1 MTLFTNQQALAQ
13 SGDTDSIQARRVLDR
28 SDTLYTRM
36 EKIRQIAAIKASV
49 GPDMPPDHFHLN
61 GKTVEDLQS
70 MLPKGVGPST
80 APHINKWL
88 RNGIEDI
95 NQLSAEITYVKAK
108 VLLYSRPDE
117 WTKMMFDEASSNLCT
132 VKRKNSKKLQLVA
145 QYLYKTDVSQ
155 VLDHCP
161 GVIYKKASFIRGDRY
176 ACVFSEKWFSSLI
189 VTRGLISKGTRL
201 VHLPF
206 LNEVNKLVIRTAKTV
221 ETDCI
226 IWNSDVSCSGYYTCG
241 SIYRKS
247 VGKHVDGTDKIQEC
261 SPTPPVWF
269 DPYQSLVGQLSRCD
283 VDL

>member
-61 GKTVEDLQS
+61 GKTAEDLQS

-145 QYLYKTDVSQ
+145 QYLYKTDASQ

-176 ACVFSEKWFSSLI
+176 ACVFSENGILTYLAAAIIRAVLSTASPSANTSTGR
-189 VTRGLISKGTRL
+189 TRFKNAVR
-201 VHLPF
+201 HLQ
-206 LNEVNKLVIRTAKTV
+206 
-221 ETDCI
+221 
-226 IWNSDVSCSGYYTCG
+226 CG
-241 SIYRKS
+241 S
-247 VGKHVDGTDKIQEC
+247 T
-261 SPTPPVWF
+261 PT
-269 DPYQSLVGQLSRCD
+269 SLL
-283 VDL
+283 